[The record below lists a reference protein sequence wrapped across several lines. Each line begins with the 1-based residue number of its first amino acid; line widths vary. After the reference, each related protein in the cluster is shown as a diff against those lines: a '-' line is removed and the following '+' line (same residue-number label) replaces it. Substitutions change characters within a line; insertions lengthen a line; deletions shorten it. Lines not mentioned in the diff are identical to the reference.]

1 MLTIR
6 RSADFLRALHRE
18 IEKDNVFN
26 GAAVLGFYLTLA
38 VFPAMIVLMA
48 LIPYLPIER
57 VDQAITNFLRQALPP
72 RSASMFAGVVE
83 EVVSERSGGVL
94 TLGVAV
100 ALWASSTGMY
110 AIMQQMNIAFGVEEK
125 RPFVR
130 GRATALALT
139 LLFAVLVLGAFS
151 LIVLGGVIQGW
162 IGPRIG
168 FSEGLLALFAGFRW
182 IVIVL
187 SLALAIALVYH
198 LAPNRRRPFRLVT
211 AGSVTA
217 TVLLI
222 AGSLGFR
229 VYVENFAN
237 YSATYGSIGTVIVL
251 MLWLFLAGLAIL
263 VGAEIDALRERGSEG

>member
-1 MLTIR
+1 MLTLR
-6 RSADFLRALHRE
+6 RLTDFLRALYRE
-18 IEKDNVFN
+18 IDKDNVFN
-26 GAAVLGFYLTLA
+26 GAAALGFYLTLA
-38 VFPAMIVLMA
+38 IFPAMIFVMA

-57 VDQAITNFLRQALPP
+57 VDEAITNFLRQALPP

-83 EVVSERSGGVL
+83 EVMGERSGGVL
-94 TLGVAV
+94 TLGLAV

-110 AIMQQMNIAFGVEEK
+110 AIMQQMNIAYGVKEK

-151 LIVLGGVIQGW
+151 LIVLGGVIQDW

-168 FSEGLLALFAGFRW
+168 FREGLLALFATFRW

-187 SLALAIALVYH
+187 SLSLAITLVYH
-198 LAPNRRRPFRLVT
+198 FAPNRKRPFRIVSV
-211 AGSVTA
+211 GSAIA

-229 VYVENFAN
+229 VYVENFGN

-263 VGAEIDALRERGSEG
+263 VGAEIDALRETRPED